1 MFKYIQLILT
11 AFMLCGVASCG
22 NEVAFKHPTDE
33 DLMKAREAQG
43 LSETSPK
50 TELSVQSDSLIPS
63 LTPEQ
68 NTQRASYIKENV
80 DKGMVQLQDQ
90 LKKTNTIFANVDF
103 TELKQLAN
111 DFFGTKWDLENL
123 PPDTSPITRKKI
135 QEENRKQQEA
145 LSKAAQD
152 AIMQHIKSLG
162 AQSPSET
169 GTQQYRQLNNPQ
181 QYTGPEISI
190 SEITPP
196 ERDIK
201 MLDRLR
207 QQRLQGLQTQMD
219 EAEISLTQSEIDE
232 FLRLHEEFE
241 KANQKTQL
249 AYRWRQEG
257 KNITQET
264 LNEINQNRNSI
275 GYKINDITSPLEE
288 AIRIKREPELRAKQI
303 EDLRRHYESQNKFP
317 STYDIELI
325 YENQKAIMDLQ
336 REQSKIMQEQYKAG
350 QKSPADFQKFTKTYT
365 EKNQELMKQ
374 RAEIEARIR

>member
-111 DFFGTKWDLENL
+111 DFFGTQWDLENL
-123 PPDTSPITRKKI
+123 PPDTSPIIRKKI

-152 AIMQHIKSLG
+152 AIMQHMKSLG
-162 AQSPSET
+162 AQ
-169 GTQQYRQLNNPQ
+169 
-181 QYTGPEISI
+181 
-190 SEITPP
+190 
-196 ERDIK
+196 
-201 MLDRLR
+201 RL
-207 QQRLQGLQTQMD
+207 
-219 EAEISLTQSEIDE
+219 SLI
-232 FLRLHEEFE
+232 H
-241 KANQKTQL
+241 
-249 AYRWRQEG
+249 
-257 KNITQET
+257 I
-264 LNEINQNRNSI
+264 
-275 GYKINDITSPLEE
+275 
-288 AIRIKREPELRAKQI
+288 
-303 EDLRRHYESQNKFP
+303 
-317 STYDIELI
+317 
-325 YENQKAIMDLQ
+325 
-336 REQSKIMQEQYKAG
+336 
-350 QKSPADFQKFTKTYT
+350 
-365 EKNQELMKQ
+365 
-374 RAEIEARIR
+374 

>member
-1 MFKYIQLILT
+1 
-11 AFMLCGVASCG
+11 MLCGVASCG
-22 NEVAFKHPTDE
+22 NEVTFEHPTE
-33 DLMKAREAQG
+33 NDLMKAREAQG
-43 LSETSPK
+43 LSGKPYRAEPPTHSH
-50 TELSVQSDSLIPS
+50 SLIPS

-68 NTQRASYIKENV
+68 KAERASFIKENV
-80 DKGMVQLQDQ
+80 DNGMRQMQDQ
-90 LKKTNTIFANVDF
+90 LKQTNTIFTNVDF
-103 TELKQLAN
+103 SELKQLAN
-111 DFFGTKWDLENL
+111 DFFGTQWDLENL
-123 PPDTSPITRKKI
+123 PPDTSPITLKRI

-152 AIMQHIKSLG
+152 AITQHIKSLG
-162 AQSPSET
+162 AQRPSET
-169 GTQQYRQLNNPQ
+169 GTHQYRQYNNPQ

-207 QQRLQGLQTQMD
+207 KQRLQGLQTQMD
-219 EAEISLTQSEIDE
+219 EAEITLTQTEIDE
-232 FLRLHEEFE
+232 FLRLHEEME

-249 AYRWRQEG
+249 AYRWRQQG

-264 LNEINQNRNSI
+264 LNEINQSRSLI
-275 GYKINDITSPLEE
+275 GYKISDITAPLQE

-303 EDLRRHYESQNKFP
+303 EDLRRQYESQNKFP
-317 STYDIELI
+317 SIYDIELL

-336 REQSKIMQEQYKAG
+336 REQSKIMQEQYEAG
-350 QKSPADFQKFTKTYT
+350 QKSPAELQIFTKTYT
-365 EKNQELMKQ
+365 EKSQELMKQ